1 MKKNRGQVLIFEVII
16 LPILLKQY
24 NEAGKVLKI
33 EEVAKHEWEFGGD
46 DEAFYYWER
55 SGILWEDPEVKQWLI
70 QNAGKGKRP
79 R

>member
-1 MKKNRGQVLIFEVII
+1 MLRV
-16 LPILLKQY
+16 
-24 NEAGKVLKI
+24 
-33 EEVAKHEWEFGGD
+33 EEVAKHEWQFGGD

-55 SGILWEDPEVKQWLI
+55 SGILWEDPEMKQWLI